1 MSAVEIGAL
10 NRRLVLEA
18 PVETPDGAGGVTR
31 TYEPAGTLWAAVEA
45 VSAKTAVEASSLGA
59 TVTHRIRIRFYPDIT
74 VRHRLREGAHI
85 FRIVAMQERHNRR
98 FLDIAAEERSD

>member
-10 NRRLVLEA
+10 NRRLMLEA
-18 PVETPDGAGGVTR
+18 PVETADGAGGVTR
-31 TYEPAGTLWAAVEA
+31 TYESAGTLWASVES
-45 VSAKTAVEASSLGA
+45 VSAKSAMEGAARGA

-74 VRHRLREGAHI
+74 VRHRLREGARV
-85 FRIVAMQERHNRR
+85 FRIVAMQEKANRR

>member
-18 PVETPDGAGGVTR
+18 PVETADGAGGVTR
-31 TYEPAGTLWAAVEA
+31 RYEAAGTLWASVEPASARSAVEA
-45 VSAKTAVEASSLGA
+45 GSLGA

-74 VRHRLREGAHI
+74 VRHRLREGARI
-85 FRIVAMQERHNRR
+85 FRIVALGEKDNRR
-98 FLDIAAEERSD
+98 FLEIAAEERRD